1 VNSSLTIDKHKID
14 DGGLISIPD
23 AFLSWAD
30 AARVCRVLEKLTHH
44 GLRHFHLTGGLALET
59 HRAAAGC
66 HRAAFRALNDLDIVV
81 PSFADV
87 PDTLMR
93 GFLVRHIHPGVPEG
107 KIVVQ
112 LVDAE
117 EALRIDLF
125 SPYGATLVRSQSHDS
140 PVGAIPVVSVED
152 LAARNASLVMDL
164 ERGHEVARKH
174 ADDFQWLAELADPG
188 RVEIAWQDHR
198 KASDPFS
205 FKQARERIRDL
216 VQLRAALLVIPA
228 YSQDGDAICSRCEE
242 VGAWRLASGQ
252 DVMSILGYG

>member
-1 VNSSLTIDKHKID
+1 M
-14 DGGLISIPD
+14 
-23 AFLSWAD
+23 
-30 AARVCRVLEKLTHH
+30 
-44 GLRHFHLTGGLALET
+44 
-59 HRAAAGC
+59 
-66 HRAAFRALNDLDIVV
+66 
-81 PSFADV
+81 
-87 PDTLMR
+87 PDTLTR
-93 GFLVRHIHPGVPEG
+93 GFLVRHIHPRVPDG

-125 SPYGATLVRSQSHDS
+125 SPYGATLARSQSRDS
-140 PVGAIPVVSVED
+140 PVGTIPVVSVED

-164 ERGHEVARKH
+164 ERGHQVARKH

-198 KASDPFS
+198 KASDPSS

-228 YSQDGDAICSRCEE
+228 YSQDADAICSRCEE
-242 VGAWRLASGQ
+242 VGSWLLASGQ
-252 DVMSILGYG
+252 AVMSILGYA